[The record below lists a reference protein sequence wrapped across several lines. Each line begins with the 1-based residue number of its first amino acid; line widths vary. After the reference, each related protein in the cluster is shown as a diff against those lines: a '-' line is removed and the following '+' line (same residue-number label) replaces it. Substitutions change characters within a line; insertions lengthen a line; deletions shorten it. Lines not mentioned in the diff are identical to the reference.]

1 MDYLLAPGAPLVLGQ
16 LGGGGAELAL
26 EFEEPD
32 GGGGAAAM
40 LMQAMASSDAVR
52 EQLAKGL

>member
-1 MDYLLAPGAPLVLGQ
+1 MDYLLAPGALLVLGE
-16 LGGGGAELAL
+16 LGGGGAELTL
-26 EFEEPD
+26 DFEEPD